1 MRTKQPVVR
10 MLAGVI
16 AATLLASSPL
26 AGQQHDPY
34 HSTLYFG
41 TGLINIPVAWVS
53 PNSADAWVSA
63 AGKHLPFYGDADAG
77 FATSINTNIA
87 IDTHWGGRFSIGA
100 SAYSQNPEYGFFG
113 QVLALREGQYSPYLP
128 SIAFGVRNIGKYE
141 HEDRFMVG
149 HDIVLTD
156 SGYVEV
162 SGGDYQ
168 KFKTNF
174 TMFGVA
180 TKEVML
186 GQAGA
191 MGGSSMSFSLGYG
204 NGLFSDDGDL
214 GDKYNKSGTLV
225 KGMFLGG
232 RFSMHPSLNT
242 TLQFLFEND
251 GWDWNTGLIYDWR
264 GLSAGLYLTELEE
277 GGRDNDAESQVYNY
291 MKTNFTLGYSGN
303 IIDISRGVLL
313 RTRITEL
320 SREMNRLRLEIA
332 QRERRIAGLEVTLRR
347 AQAGELADIAK
358 RRQELE
364 SQVQAERDAIRAAQ
378 QRLEELERNQQN
390 NPPPA
395 TPPATPPASSPETQM
410 FRTSSFT
417 ASH

>member
-1 MRTKQPVVR
+1 MRTKQPAVG

-53 PNSADAWVSA
+53 PNSADAWVNA
-63 AGKHLPFYGDADAG
+63 AGKHLPYYAEGVEAG
-77 FATSINTNIA
+77 FATAINTNIA
-87 IDTHWGGRFSIGA
+87 IDTHWGGRFSVGA

-113 QVLALREGQYSPYLP
+113 QVLAIRDGQFSPFLP

-149 HDIVLTD
+149 HDFALTD
-156 SGYVEV
+156 SGYVEQV
-162 SGGDYQ
+162 SPQYRG
-168 KFKTNF
+168 FKTNM
-174 TMFGVA
+174 TIYGVA
-180 TKEVML
+180 TKEFSF
-186 GQAGA
+186 GA
-191 MGGSSMSFSLGYG
+191 MGATGGSSMSLSLGYG

-214 GDKYNKSGTLV
+214 GEYYNKSGTIV
-225 KGMFLGG
+225 KGMFMGG

-242 TLQFLFEND
+242 TVQFMIEND
-251 GWDWNTGLIYDWR
+251 GWDFNTGLLYDWR
-264 GLSAGLYLTELEE
+264 GLSAGIYLTEIEE
-277 GGRDNDAESQVYNY
+277 GSRDKSTNNIYNF

-303 IIDISRGVLL
+303 IIDISRGVIL

-320 SREMNRLRLEIA
+320 TREMNRLRLDISV
-332 QRERRIAGLEVTLRR
+332 RERRIAGLEVTLRR
-347 AQAGELADIAK
+347 AQAGELAGIEK
-358 RRQELE
+358 SRQELE

-378 QRLEELERNQQN
+378 QRLEELERGQR
-390 NPPPA
+390 PPA
-395 TPPATPPASSPETQM
+395 TPPATPPASAPETQN
-410 FRTSSFT
+410 FLSSPFT

>member
-1 MRTKQPVVR
+1 MRTKQPAVG
-10 MLAGVI
+10 MLASVI

-53 PNSADAWVSA
+53 PNSADAFVNA
-63 AGKHLPFYGDADAG
+63 AGKHLPFYAEGVEAS

-87 IDTHWGGRFSIGA
+87 IDTHWGGRFSVGA

-113 QVLALREGQYSPYLP
+113 QVLAVRDGQFGAFLP

-156 SGYVEV
+156 TGYVERV
-162 SGGDYQ
+162 AEQYQ
-168 KFKTNF
+168 NFKTNM
-174 TMFGVA
+174 TIYGVA
-180 TKEVML
+180 TKEFSF
-186 GQAGA
+186 GAGGA
-191 MGGSSMSFSLGYG
+191 TGGSTMSLSLGYG
-204 NGLFSDDGDL
+204 NGLFSDDGEL
-214 GDKYNKSGTLV
+214 GEFYNKSGTLV

-242 TLQFLFEND
+242 TLQFMVEND
-251 GWDWNTGLIYDWR
+251 GWDFNTGVLYDWR
-264 GLSAGLYLTELEE
+264 GLSAGLYLTEIEE
-277 GGRDNDAESQVYNY
+277 GSRKKDTQNIYNF

-303 IIDISRGVLL
+303 IIDISRGVIL
-313 RTRITEL
+313 RSRITEL
-320 SREMNRLRLEIA
+320 TREMNRLRLDIA
-332 QRERRIAGLEVTLRR
+332 VRERRIAGLEVTLRR
-347 AQAGELADIAK
+347 AQAGELAGIEK
-358 RRQELE
+358 SRQELE

-378 QRLEELERNQQN
+378 QRLEELERGQR
-390 NPPPA
+390 PPA
-395 TPPATPPASSPETQM
+395 TPPATPPASAPETQK
-410 FRTSSFT
+410 FLSSPFT